1 MAAACTGANAASCC
15 RLWCTRSSG
24 LRCRY
29 DPISCSWLACVKQPT
44 EWGRSVFLSTCPAS
58 DFGAFTEPQLMLSA
72 DQQDW
77 DNARERV
84 DRLRQDPAM
93 YKPPLVDEEE
103 CVCTPQSSCWMSCP

>member
-1 MAAACTGANAASCC
+1 
-15 RLWCTRSSG
+15 
-24 LRCRY
+24 
-29 DPISCSWLACVKQPT
+29 
-44 EWGRSVFLSTCPAS
+44 
-58 DFGAFTEPQLMLSA
+58 MLSA